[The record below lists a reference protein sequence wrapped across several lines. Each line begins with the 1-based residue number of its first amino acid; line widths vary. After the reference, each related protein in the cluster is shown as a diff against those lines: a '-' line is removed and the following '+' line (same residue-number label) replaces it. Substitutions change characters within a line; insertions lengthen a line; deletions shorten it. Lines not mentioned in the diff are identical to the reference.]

1 MGGLYTS
8 NKLTKVTDN
17 LERVPLENLE
27 MTPKFTYLRIPRME
41 PQVHVRNGF
50 LYVFGGHVKEETV
63 LSLEVYKSDI
73 SGMKLEYVRDF
84 NGLIP
89 AGQPHSSF
97 HLQVLSDNVVF
108 ILQK

>member
-27 MTPKFTYLRIPRME
+27 MTPKFTYLQFPRLE
-41 PQVHVRNGF
+41 PQVHVRNGL

-89 AGQPHSSF
+89 AGQPHNSF
-97 HLQVLSDNVVF
+97 HLQVLSDNVVL

>member
-27 MTPKFTYLRIPRME
+27 MTPKFTYLQFPRME

-50 LYVFGGHVKEETV
+50 LYVFGGHV
-63 LSLEVYKSDI
+63 
-73 SGMKLEYVRDF
+73 
-84 NGLIP
+84 N
-89 AGQPHSSF
+89 
-97 HLQVLSDNVVF
+97 
-108 ILQK
+108 